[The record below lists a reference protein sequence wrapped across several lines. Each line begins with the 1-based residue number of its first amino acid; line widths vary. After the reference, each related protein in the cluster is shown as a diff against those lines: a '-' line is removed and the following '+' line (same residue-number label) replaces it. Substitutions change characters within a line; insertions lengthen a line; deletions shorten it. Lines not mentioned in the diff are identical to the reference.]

1 MALGGRKIIVVGGGI
16 GGLAA
21 ALAFRQRGASVKVLE
36 QADAISEVGAGLQIS
51 PNGLCVL
58 QALGLGGALVRAS
71 VQGQA
76 VVLRD
81 YKASGEVV
89 RLDLQKYASDQQ
101 FLFVHRADL
110 IDLLVTAARAQGVKI
125 RLLQKAVSV
134 EAGPTPVLHMANGA
148 EKRPDLIVGAD
159 GLHSK
164 VRLMLNGD
172 DTPRFTGQAAW
183 RAIVPNTLGLPNKAQ
198 VFMGPGKHMVC
209 YPLRGGSVV
218 NIVAARE
225 QRDWAEEG
233 WSLKDD
239 PDNLRRAFSE
249 FEGPAKHLL
258 DQVQDVALWGLH
270 RHPVASVWHKDRV
283 AILGDA
289 AHPTLPFLAQG
300 ANLAL
305 EDAWVLADCLE
316 RSDDIAV
323 GLARYQALRHGRVS
337 KTIRA
342 ASGNAWKYHL
352 RSPIIRNTAHKIL
365 QIGGAVAPARMVRQ
379 FDWLYRHDVTKSNIR
394 AR

>member
-1 MALGGRKIIVVGGGI
+1 MALDGRKIIVVGGGI

-21 ALAFRQRGASVKVLE
+21 ALAFRQRGATVKVLE

-58 QALGLGGALVRAS
+58 QALGLGDALAKTS
-71 VQGQA
+71 VQGRA

-81 YKASGEVV
+81 YKVRREVV
-89 RLDLQKYASDQQ
+89 RLDLQKYAPDQQ

-134 EAGPTPVLHMANGA
+134 EPGPTPVLHMANGA
-148 EKRPDLIVGAD
+148 EKRPDLVVGAD

-172 DTPRFTGQAAW
+172 DTPKFTGQAAW
-183 RAIVPNTLGLPNKAQ
+183 RAIVPNTLGLPNEAQ

-218 NIVAARE
+218 NIVAVRE
-225 QRDWAEEG
+225 QRDWADEG
-233 WSLKDD
+233 WSLRDD

-249 FEGPAKHLL
+249 FEGQPKQLL
-258 DQVQDVALWGLH
+258 NQVQDVALWGLH
-270 RHPVASVWHKDRV
+270 RHPVAPVWHKDRV

-316 RSDDIAV
+316 GSDDIAA

-337 KTIRA
+337 KTIRT

-352 RSPIIRNTAHKIL
+352 RSLIIRNSAHKIL
-365 QIGGAVAPARMVRQ
+365 RIGGALAPARMVRQ
-379 FDWLYRHDVTKSNIR
+379 FDWLYRHDVT
-394 AR
+394 AT